1 MLKEQ
6 VKKLLNE
13 ADSDVYRN
21 FFHSEATDSNDE
33 DDYYDGAADFSK
45 ACRELN
51 INYKHEDSF
60 GGEGMGEAYW
70 SVYSFFRGEEKV
82 YVKFKG
88 WYQSY
93 NGADYEDWFF
103 VEPKQKTITVYE

>member
-13 ADSDVYRN
+13 ADSDVYRK
-21 FFHSEATDSNDE
+21 FFHSEATDNNDE
-33 DDYYDGAADFSK
+33 DGYYYDAADFSQ

-60 GGEGMGEAYW
+60 GGEGMGDEYW

-82 YVKFKG
+82 YVKFNG

-93 NGADYEDWFF
+93 NGADYTEWLF